1 LSRSMG
7 QPDLYPFALPRP
19 AVAKLH
25 FIHLVIA
32 EPRT

>member
-1 LSRSMG
+1 MG
-7 QPDLYPFALPRP
+7 QPYLYPFALPRP